1 MGQLQEYLKKHGAFH
16 HAYIIEGEKG
26 RVLEQLA
33 DFFEQDLG
41 ISLANNPDYFRAEFE
56 TFGIEEA
63 HLLKERQSFLSVAAG
78 QSSAK
83 KIFVISAERFSVEAQ
98 NALLKILEEPTAGTH
113 IFFIVP
119 DASRVLPTVRSRVVF
134 IRESAGASRERKTN
148 AFLTASYGERE
159 KLITPLAEEK
169 NRAGAFALLS
179 GIEDAL
185 KERLERTGD
194 RREYH
199 LALAA
204 VSTCRAHLGG
214 RAPSLKMLLEYLA
227 VALPVVK
234 TLDN

>member
-1 MGQLQEYLKKHGAFH
+1 MINLRNALSQNALH
-16 HAYIIEGEKG
+16 HAYIIEGEKE
-26 RVLEQLA
+26 RVLKQLV

-41 ISLANNPDYFRAEFE
+41 IALANNPDYFRAEFE
-56 TFGIEEA
+56 TFGVLEA
-63 HLLKERQSFLSVAAG
+63 HLLKERQSFLSAAAG
-78 QSSAK
+78 QNGVK

-134 IRESAGASRERKTN
+134 IRDADRAQAERNTN
-148 AFLTASYGERE
+148 AFLAASYGERE
-159 KLITPLAEEK
+159 KLIEPLVEEK
-169 NRAGAFALLS
+169 NRPATAGLLL
-179 GIEDAL
+179 GIEGAL
-185 KERLERTGD
+185 KERLKRTGD

-204 VSTCRAHLGG
+204 VSKCRLHLGG

-227 VALPVVK
+227 VVLPAAK
-234 TLDN
+234 S